1 MKDTKVEKILIF
13 IRVLLFNIVETITIF
28 MVGLALKISWNY
40 IVALMLTFFLTR
52 AVCGKLFDGKP
63 KHYKKAYQCFIWS
76 TLVFTSVYVITDLH
90 IYIIILLTIFTAF
103 ISTGKADINDL
114 YMWKGNRSKYN
125 ALINLVSLS
134 PNNKILLEHEEYW
147 RNNYPIRYEIFT
159 LFFRERKTY
168 EDIVEE
174 LDLPDTKVIQRECKS
189 IYDILERPLGLPSIE

>member
-1 MKDTKVEKILIF
+1 MGTTSQSEHVLSEFFITASKVSEVAARGLQDALKDAPKCHFQILQKLQCIISKNGDTREVAVSDF
-13 IRVLLFNIVETITIF
+13 VRYTGLSPQAVSRLLRVLEKE
-28 MVGLALKISWNY
+28 GLIE
-40 IVALMLTFFLTR
+40 R
-52 AVCGKLFDGKP
+52 
-63 KHYKKAYQCFIWS
+63 
-76 TLVFTSVYVITDLH
+76 
-90 IYIIILLTIFTAF
+90 
-103 ISTGKADINDL
+103 KADINDL

-147 RNNYPIRYEIFT
+147 RNNYPMRYEIFK